1 MTEYHHMLT
10 QDRGNPENNYTA
22 WLIAALFS
30 IYAVQGEA
38 EKPRRLVV
46 KEGGLRHH
54 LSIAIRPDQLE
65 FEGGVYYH
73 VFVLRAYLIAAEMGT
88 RVGEELFP

>member
-38 EKPRRLVV
+38 EKLRRLVV

-65 FEGGVYYH
+65 FEGS
-73 VFVLRAYLIAAEMGT
+73 VLPRIRTPCLPDCG
-88 RVGEELFP
+88 GDGNPGW

>member
-1 MTEYHHMLT
+1 MLT

-38 EKPRRLVV
+38 EARLVV

-65 FEGGVYYH
+65 FEGVYYH